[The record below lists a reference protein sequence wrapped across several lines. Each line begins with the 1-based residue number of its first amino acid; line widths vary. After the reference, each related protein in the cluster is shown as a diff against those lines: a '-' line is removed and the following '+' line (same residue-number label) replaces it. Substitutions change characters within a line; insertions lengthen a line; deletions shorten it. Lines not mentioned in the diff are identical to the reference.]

1 MFVPNSINRP
11 RLPFSDPTQQI
22 QQTVQPQ
29 RQSEEMLPPEL
40 SLPRF
45 LNYYADY
52 SG

>member
-1 MFVPNSINRP
+1 MNRP
-11 RLPFSDPTQQI
+11 RLPFSDHTQQMPHAAPHS
-22 QQTVQPQ
+22 PQ
-29 RQSEEMLPPEL
+29 QSEEMIPPEL

>member
-11 RLPFSDPTQQI
+11 RLPFSDPTQQ
-22 QQTVQPQ
+22 TVQPQ
-29 RQSEEMLPPEL
+29 RQNEEMLPPEL